1 MVYMPYKVGHCRQI
15 LYSLVAQTVNSLSA
29 VQEIQLPSL
38 GWEDQLENGMK
49 TTSLFFSGTSHEWR
63 SLWAPIHGVAKS
75 QT

>member
-49 TTSLFFSGTSHEWR
+49 TTSLFLSGKSHEWR